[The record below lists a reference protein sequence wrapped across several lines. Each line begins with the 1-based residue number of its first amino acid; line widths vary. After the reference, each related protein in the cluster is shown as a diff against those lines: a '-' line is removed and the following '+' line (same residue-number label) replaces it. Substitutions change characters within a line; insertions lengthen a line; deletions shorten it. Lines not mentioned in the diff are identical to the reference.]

1 MKHNPYSID
10 AGYTIINSEKGLAE
24 SIQHETMGRF
34 YDAIHSAGGQEVG
47 PIVRRPVP
55 LRSMPGVRPCRFRDK
70 SRDTMARAKDYD
82 ADTLVPPRRLS
93 AY

>member
-34 YDAIHSAGGQEVG
+34 YDAIHSAGGHEVG
-47 PIVRRPVP
+47 P
-55 LRSMPGVRPCRFRDK
+55 VRPT
-70 SRDTMARAKDYD
+70 SRTPQVDARCS
-82 ADTLVPPRRLS
+82 TLQI
-93 AY
+93 